1 MDIEPD
7 PEFDMQLQCFPLYSM
22 LMALGNPTVNLLSLD
37 IEGAEFEVCLGNLFA
52 ICYALFCLDF

>member
-1 MDIEPD
+1 MIFKIFALGIIPPDMDIEPD

-37 IEGAEFEVCLGNLFA
+37 IEGAEFEVCF
-52 ICYALFCLDF
+52 